1 MNLDAHMFHERQELH
16 EQYLDA
22 VAAAT
27 NDIDNGDNNNNLL
40 DHTRGP
46 SPSSQPSIKTDTHK
60 EHLPPFSAN
69 RAVMSFYE
77 LYETKT
83 RYYIVGTDQSKQRYR
98 VLQIH
103 RTNPKDL
110 VVIED
115 DVVYTEQEKT
125 KLLNMIEDG
134 NLSVGGLHLVPMRIY
149 GIIGFIRFTQGWYM
163 IFITKRK
170 QVALLGGHYV
180 YHIDETQLVPI
191 GLQVKVDKNSDEGRY
206 IATFQN
212 IDLTKNFYFSYTYD
226 ITNTLQVNM
235 TRTPDLKNSTT
246 TSEKSQ
252 DSNANDMFVWNDYLL
267 KAGFKNINTRS
278 GWILRLIYGFVD
290 QAKIS
295 IFGRSII
302 VTLIAR
308 RSRHFAG
315 ARFLKRGVNDKGF
328 VANDVETEQIVA
340 ELSTTSF
347 HSHDRLY
354 GNPHYTSYVQHRGS
368 IPLIWSQ
375 DTTNMSPKPPI
386 ELNVVDPF
394 FSAAALHFENVFQRY
409 GTPCIAL
416 NLIKQKEKTKRESV
430 LGEEFAEAIAY
441 LNQFLPDDKKIKYIA
456 WDMSRASKS
465 HDQDVIRFLEQ
476 IAQETMESTG
486 FFHSGSKFD
495 KTSTTGSSLSS
506 PQSLQHG
513 VLRTNCIDCLDRTNA
528 AQFLMGKCA
537 LGHQLYALGIV
548 TSPYIEF
555 DSDVINIFTEMYHDH
570 GDTIALQYGGSHLVN
585 TMETY
590 RKINQWTSHPRDMIE
605 SIRRFYANAFSDADK
620 QDAINLFLGNFVTK
634 DGQPMLWELNSDYH
648 LHNQD
653 PRIKPIRRDYRNWCS
668 PSVLSS
674 KKTDTNADSFYIPVE
689 CRIPADRPEE
699 GDPYKGHWE
708 EYYNHHQ
715 YTTLDQL
722 FVFNMNG
729 TLKYRPPKISM
740 YSRDGKKELTRAEAK
755 ELSPFTV
762 RTTSANGRRVSGINT
777 QSKVDNDIV
786 DGETTYKEK
795 SIRTLENIINASL
808 DPTVNPTETKEYR
821 RYTQQYRSIE
831 KLTATNSD
839 NYGNVDNF
847 PEYQQYLSYIHRN
860 HLDDHPSAIKTQSID
875 EEMFKTYVHMPKRAA
890 SAELGHHRGW
900 TDHLRKRYEG
910 YGIYLKTG
918 RFPQNQDHPRLLLK
932 ADSFVSTLSNSNLD
946 Y

>member
-1 MNLDAHMFHERQELH
+1 MNNNDAHIFHERQELS
-16 EQYLDA
+16 EQYLNE
-22 VAAAT
+22 VAAAASE
-27 NDIDNGDNNNNLL
+27 IDLL
-40 DHTRGP
+40 DNKSTASQTRMP
-46 SPSSQPSIKTDTHK
+46 SPTPQPSIKSDIPK
-60 EHLPPFSAN
+60 EQPIPLSYNHS
-69 RAVMSFYE
+69 VMSSYE

-83 RYYIVGTDQSKQRYR
+83 RYYIVGTDHSKQRYR
-98 VLQIH
+98 VLQVH

-134 NLSVGGLHLVPMRIY
+134 NLLVGGLHLVPMKIY
-149 GIIGFIRFTQGWYM
+149 GMIGFIRFTQGWYM

-191 GLQVKVDKNSDEGRY
+191 GLQVKIDKNSDEGRY

-226 ITNTLQVNM
+226 ITNTLQKNM
-235 TRTPDLKNSTT
+235 TRTP
-246 TSEKSQ
+246 EFQ
-252 DSNANDMFVWNDYLL
+252 DSTPKTEMHESNNMFVWNDYLL
-267 KAGFKNINTRS
+267 KTGFKNINTRS

-295 IFGRSII
+295 VFGRNVL

-347 HSHDRLY
+347 HSYDRLY
-354 GNPHYTSYVQHRGS
+354 GNSHYTSYVQHRGS

-394 FSAAALHFENVFQRY
+394 FSAAGLHFENVFERY
-409 GTPCIAL
+409 GAPCIVL
-416 NLIKQKEKTKRESV
+416 NLIKQKEKTKRESI
-430 LGEEFAEAIAY
+430 LGEEFAEAIKY

-465 HDQDVIRFLEQ
+465 HDQDVIRFLEK
-476 IAQETMESTG
+476 IAQETMDSTG
-486 FFHSGSKFD
+486 FFQSGSMASSSAQKV
-495 KTSTTGSSLSS
+495 TGDETCS
-506 PQSLQHG
+506 PASIQHG

-548 TSPYIEF
+548 ASPYIEF

-620 QDAINLFLGNFVTK
+620 QDAINLFLGNFAMIIYESICIAVF
-634 DGQPMLWELNSDYH
+634 S
-648 LHNQD
+648 
-653 PRIKPIRRDYRNWCS
+653 YRKWFS
-668 PSVLSS
+668 PSALES
-674 KKTDTNADSFYIPVE
+674 KTIDRNASDVFYIPPESRV
-689 CRIPADRPEE
+689 PADHPEE
-699 GDPYKGHWE
+699 GDTYQGHWA
-708 EYYNHHQ
+708 EYYNHRQ

-722 FVFNMNG
+722 FVYNMNG

-740 YSRDGKKELTRAEAK
+740 YPRDGKKE
-755 ELSPFTV
+755 
-762 RTTSANGRRVSGINT
+762 
-777 QSKVDNDIV
+777 
-786 DGETTYKEK
+786 
-795 SIRTLENIINASL
+795 
-808 DPTVNPTETKEYR
+808 
-821 RYTQQYRSIE
+821 
-831 KLTATNSD
+831 
-839 NYGNVDNF
+839 
-847 PEYQQYLSYIHRN
+847 
-860 HLDDHPSAIKTQSID
+860 
-875 EEMFKTYVHMPKRAA
+875 
-890 SAELGHHRGW
+890 
-900 TDHLRKRYEG
+900 
-910 YGIYLKTG
+910 
-918 RFPQNQDHPRLLLK
+918 
-932 ADSFVSTLSNSNLD
+932 
-946 Y
+946 

>member
-1 MNLDAHMFHERQELH
+1 MNQDAHIYHEQQEIK
-16 EQYLDA
+16 EQYLN
-22 VAAAT
+22 AAT
-27 NDIDNGDNNNNLL
+27 LDIENSDKYNQA
-40 DHTRGP
+40 RVP
-46 SPSSQPSIKTDTHK
+46 SPTKPPPPQQTNDTPKKQTIPLSS
-60 EHLPPFSAN
+60 N
-69 RAVMSFYE
+69 RAVMSVYE

-83 RYYIVGTDQSKQRYR
+83 RYYLIGTDQSKQRYR

-103 RTNPKDL
+103 RTNPTDL
-110 VVIED
+110 VVIDD

-134 NLSVGGLHLVPMRIY
+134 NLSVGGLHLVPLKIY

-170 QVALLGGHYV
+170 EVALLGGHYI
-180 YHIDETQLVPI
+180 YHIDATQLVPI
-191 GLQVKVDKNSDEGRY
+191 GHNPRIDKNSIEGRY

-235 TRTPDLKNSTT
+235 TSGPGFQTSTSPSPDGSTKLDGP
-246 TSEKSQ
+246 EP
-252 DSNANDMFVWNDYLL
+252 NNMFVWNDYLL
-267 KAGFKNINTRS
+267 KTGFKDVNTRS

-295 IFGRSII
+295 IFGRNVI

-340 ELSTTSF
+340 DLSTTSF
-347 HSHDRLY
+347 HSNDKLY
-354 GNPHYTSYVQHRGS
+354 GNSRYTSYVQHRGS

-394 FSAAALHFENVFQRY
+394 FSAAALHFEDVFRRY
-409 GTPCIAL
+409 GSPCIVL
-416 NLIKQKEKTKRESV
+416 NLIKQKEKTKRESI
-430 LGEEFAEAIAY
+430 LGKEYTECIDY
-441 LNQFLPDDKKIKYIA
+441 LNQFLPEDKKIKYIA

-465 HDQDVIRFLEQ
+465 HDQDVIRYLEK
-476 IAQETMESTG
+476 IAQETMDTTG
-486 FFHSGSKFD
+486 FFHSGSEP
-495 KTSTTGSSLSS
+495 SSIYSNN
-506 PQSLQHG
+506 QNGNDTKKKRSLQQG

-537 LGHQLYALGIV
+537 LGHQLYSLGIV
-548 TSPYIEF
+548 SSPYIEF

-620 QDAINLFLGNFVTK
+620 QDTINLFLGNFVTK
-634 DGQPMLWELNSDYH
+634 DGQP
-648 LHNQD
+648 
-653 PRIKPIRRDYRNWCS
+653 IYRNWYS
-668 PSVLSS
+668 PSVLNP
-674 KKTDTNADSFYIPVE
+674 KCDNDSLAQYYIPIEARV
-689 CRIPADRPEE
+689 PDDNPEE
-699 GDPYKGHWE
+699 GNPYHGHWA

-715 YTTLDQL
+715 YTSLDQL

-729 TLKYRPPKISM
+729 TQKYRPPKLSM
-740 YSRDGKKELTRAEAK
+740 YFK
-755 ELSPFTV
+755 
-762 RTTSANGRRVSGINT
+762 
-777 QSKVDNDIV
+777 
-786 DGETTYKEK
+786 
-795 SIRTLENIINASL
+795 
-808 DPTVNPTETKEYR
+808 DPNRE
-821 RYTQQYRSIE
+821 
-831 KLTATNSD
+831 
-839 NYGNVDNF
+839 
-847 PEYQQYLSYIHRN
+847 
-860 HLDDHPSAIKTQSID
+860 
-875 EEMFKTYVHMPKRAA
+875 
-890 SAELGHHRGW
+890 
-900 TDHLRKRYEG
+900 
-910 YGIYLKTG
+910 
-918 RFPQNQDHPRLLLK
+918 
-932 ADSFVSTLSNSNLD
+932 
-946 Y
+946 

>member
-1 MNLDAHMFHERQELH
+1 
-16 EQYLDA
+16 
-22 VAAAT
+22 
-27 NDIDNGDNNNNLL
+27 
-40 DHTRGP
+40 
-46 SPSSQPSIKTDTHK
+46 
-60 EHLPPFSAN
+60 
-69 RAVMSFYE
+69 
-77 LYETKT
+77 
-83 RYYIVGTDQSKQRYR
+83 
-98 VLQIH
+98 
-103 RTNPKDL
+103 
-110 VVIED
+110 
-115 DVVYTEQEKT
+115 
-125 KLLNMIEDG
+125 
-134 NLSVGGLHLVPMRIY
+134 
-149 GIIGFIRFTQGWYM
+149 M

-226 ITNTLQVNM
+226 ITNTLQKNM
-235 TRTPDLKNSTT
+235 TRAPGF
-246 TSEKSQ
+246 Q
-252 DSNANDMFVWNDYLL
+252 DPIRKTEMHESNNMFVWNDYLL
-267 KAGFKNINTRS
+267 KTGFKNINTRS

-295 IFGRSII
+295 VFGRNIL

-347 HSHDRLY
+347 HSYDHLY

-394 FSAAALHFENVFQRY
+394 FSAAGLHFENVFERY
-409 GTPCIAL
+409 GAPCIVL
-416 NLIKQKEKTKRESV
+416 NLIKQKEKTKRESI
-430 LGEEFAEAIAY
+430 LGEEFAEAIKY

-465 HDQDVIRFLEQ
+465 HDQDVIRFLEK
-476 IAQETMESTG
+476 IAQETMDSTG
-486 FFHSGSKFD
+486 FFHSGSMASASTQGVSGD
-495 KTSTTGSSLSS
+495 KTYS
-506 PQSLQHG
+506 PASIQHG

-548 TSPYIEF
+548 ASPYIEF

-653 PRIKPIRRDYRNWCS
+653 PRIKSVRRDYRKWFS
-668 PSVLSS
+668 PSALES
-674 KKTDTNADSFYIPVE
+674 KTIDLNASDIFYIPPESRV
-689 CRIPADRPEE
+689 PADHPEE
-699 GDPYKGHWE
+699 GDTYQGHWA
-708 EYYNHHQ
+708 EYYNHRQ

-722 FVFNMNG
+722 FVYNMNG

-740 YSRDGKKELTRAEAK
+740 YPRDGKKELTRAEAK

-762 RTTSANGRRVSGINT
+762 RATSSNGRRS
-777 QSKVDNDIV
+777 S
-786 DGETTYKEK
+786 TTNPQVKPNIENVEEDARLYKEK
-795 SIRTLENIINASL
+795 NVRTLENIVNASL

-821 RYTQQYRSIE
+821 RYIQQYRSVE

-839 NYGNVDNF
+839 NYANVDNF

-875 EEMFKTYVHMPKRAA
+875 EEMFKTYVNMPKRAA
-890 SAELGHHRGW
+890 SAESSHHHRGW
-900 TDHLRKRYEG
+900 TDHLRKRYDG

-932 ADSFVSTLSNSNLD
+932 TDSFVSTVSSTADLT
-946 Y
+946 